1 MVDWLLNGAIHWLA
15 AIILTV
21 ITALWGLL
29 SQTAF
34 STPDV
39 TVLPQVTEIT
49 GRSLTVVNVG
59 FILAVV
65 TAGIVVMT
73 KETVQVRYGVSELA
87 PRLVIGFVAANF
99 ASLICQQLVVV
110 ANALT
115 QALTGDGV
123 SSTGAFG
130 QLLRVIQDSMNNPAN
145 DFLVVVIGLL
155 IAALTGMLL
164 VTWLVRLGVLV
175 VLVGVSPVALACHA
189 TPFTEGA
196 ARLWWRSMLA
206 TLATVVLQ
214 ALALQTTLKIFLNP
228 NVNVP
233 ALGLPNDPTG
243 TFNLFIVACL
253 LWVTIK
259 IPSLMRRYVTRSG
272 GQHNVAGLIL
282 RMVGVQQLTSILRL
296 PLPGRGGRAAAAAG
310 GARRGGAVG
319 GGTGGQPSAAST
331 VIAYWRP
338 RMPRPT
344 PNTRPA
350 PSTGRPTPIGG
361 GGTGTS
367 GSGQPSSGRPVVPA
381 GVNPATAMPKT
392 RPAWQTGG
400 ARAASGQQPAPAA
413 SPRVPAGVTPA
424 TAMPRTR
431 PAWQT
436 PLARPQPAPPV
447 PPPAQPSPQSP
458 ARGQVPRGVN
468 PGNATPRRRPNWRR

>member
-1 MVDWLLNGAIHWLA
+1 MAAWLINGAIAALA
-15 AIILTV
+15 GITLAV
-21 ITALWGLL
+21 IKALWGLL

-39 TVLPQVTEIT
+39 TTLPQVIEIT
-49 GRSLTVVNVG
+49 GRSLTIVNVC

-73 KETVQVRYGVSELA
+73 KETVQVRYGISELA

-99 ASLICQQLVVV
+99 AIPICQQLVVL

-123 SSTGAFG
+123 ASTDSFAH
-130 QLLRVIQDSMNNPAN
+130 LLRVITDSMNNPAN
-145 DFLVVVIGLL
+145 DFLVVVIGLF
-155 IAALTGMLL
+155 IATLTGMLL

-189 TPFTEGA
+189 TPFTDGA

-214 ALALQTTLKIFLNP
+214 ALALQTTLKIFLDP
-228 NVNVP
+228 NANVA
-233 ALGLPNDPTG
+233 ALGIPNDPTG

-259 IPSLMRRYVTRSG
+259 IPGMMRRYVTRG
-272 GQHNVAGLIL
+272 GGGHNVAGLIV
-282 RMVGVQQLTSILRL
+282 RMVLVQQLTGLLRL
-296 PLPGRGGRAAAAAG
+296 PFRGRGGRAAAAAG
-310 GARRGGAVG
+310 GASGGRAVG
-319 GGTGGQPSAAST
+319 GATGGQSSAANT
-331 VIAYWRP
+331 VIPYWRP

-344 PNTRPA
+344 P
-350 PSTGRPTPIGG
+350 STRPTPSASRPTPTPTGG
-361 GGTGTS
+361 GGSS
-367 GSGQPSSGRPVVPA
+367 GGGGGGGQPSSGRPVVPA
-381 GVNPATAMPKT
+381 GVNPATAMPRT

-400 ARAASGQQPAPAA
+400 GRPARGQQPAPAA
-413 SPRVPAGVTPA
+413 SPRVPAGTTPA

-436 PLARPQPAPPV
+436 PPASPQPAPPQPRRQI
-447 PPPAQPSPQSP
+447 PP
-458 ARGQVPRGVN
+458 GVN
-468 PGNATPRRRPNWRR
+468 PANAMPRRRPTWRR